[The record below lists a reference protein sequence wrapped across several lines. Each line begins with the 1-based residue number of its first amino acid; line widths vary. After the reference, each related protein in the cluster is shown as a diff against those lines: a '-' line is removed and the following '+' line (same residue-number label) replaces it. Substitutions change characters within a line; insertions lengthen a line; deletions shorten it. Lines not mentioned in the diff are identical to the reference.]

1 MNKTNYETYI
11 IAMIELLINNNNQTD
26 LGDYVLEYKS
36 DFAEIGGGDMF
47 SGDACFAVAVRLKNK
62 TNDQIEWGNIY
73 YKRLISNSDAVS
85 AESRIKLEKKLGEIY
100 EDSKEKKL
108 EFILRNENKIFKRPY
123 AKDSLVIPQLA
134 SFFKNLNG
142 SSFDGYPTVQ
152 LGGRFPKEAISYL
165 EAALNDIVAK
175 TENISISNKR

>member
-1 MNKTNYETYI
+1 
-11 IAMIELLINNNNQTD
+11 
-26 LGDYVLEYKS
+26 
-36 DFAEIGGGDMF
+36 MF

-108 EFILRNENKIFKRPY
+108 EFILRNENKMFHPK
-123 AKDSLVIPQLA
+123 
-134 SFFKNLNG
+134 SFSSIDKFFDNLKN
-142 SSFDGYPTVQ
+142 
-152 LGGRFPKEAISYL
+152 I
-165 EAALNDIVAK
+165 
-175 TENISISNKR
+175 